1 MRAKAAIIA
10 ALIAAPLIFS
20 CKGTDRGKEHPRAK
34 PARWV
39 AQYRSPASQKYAGTT
54 ALARFSYNAISVVS
68 PAVVFVAADVPD
80 PRDPESQIAR
90 VIKTTDGG
98 QSWTEL
104 EIPQARISA
113 LNAIHFISP
122 TVGWVAGAD
131 PEGRGIVAKTTDGG
145 QSWAATKLEFK
156 QIPAAIFFANE
167 KEGWLGGV
175 APTDE
180 EDQMGGPSDILA
192 TTDGGQ
198 SWHSRRRIPTS
209 ITDLFFLDQKRG
221 WAVGYNGAI
230 YQTTDG
236 GISWE
241 QQKSELEPGDIPVF
255 EGDRRYRFIISGV
268 HFVDD
273 QRGWAA
279 ARSGIE
285 DVQAGR
291 VLATTNGGKTWSRIW
306 AADVRVRDIF
316 FASKS
321 EGWAAA
327 ANSKYIYHTTD
338 GGASWQV
345 EPIEFEQNVSIY
357 RIAGADPSHVWAVG
371 GGAIFYRRAD

>member
-1 MRAKAAIIA
+1 MRTKAVIIA
-10 ALIAAPLIFS
+10 TLLATPLISS
-20 CKGTDRGKEHPRAK
+20 CRGTDRAQKPTQTK

-68 PAVVFVAADVPD
+68 PAAIFVAADVPN
-80 PRDPESQIAR
+80 PKDPESQVAQLIR
-90 VIKTTDGG
+90 TTDGG
-98 QSWTEL
+98 QTWAEF
-104 EIPQARISA
+104 EVPAISS
-113 LNAIHFISP
+113 LNAIHFISQS
-122 TVGWVAGAD
+122 VGWVAGAD
-131 PEGRGIVAKTTDGG
+131 PKGQGIVAKTTDGG
-145 QSWAATKLEFK
+145 QRWSTTKLEFK
-156 QIPAAIFFANE
+156 QIPTAIFFANDR
-167 KEGWLGGV
+167 EGWLGGV
-175 APTDE
+175 APIEGE

-198 SWHSRRRIPTS
+198 SWFSQRRIPTS
-209 ITDLFFLDQKRG
+209 ITDLFFLDQRRG

-236 GISWE
+236 GIRWE

-285 DVQAGR
+285 DIQVGR
-291 VLATTNGGKTWSRIW
+291 VLATTNGGRTWSRIW
-306 AADVRVRDIF
+306 ATDFRVRDVF
-316 FASKS
+316 FVSPS
-321 EGWAAA
+321 QGWAAA
-327 ANSKYIYHTTD
+327 ATSKYVYHTTD

-345 EPIEFEQNVSIY
+345 EPIDFEQDVSLY

-371 GGAIFYRRAD
+371 AGAIFYRRAD